1 MDFLNMDLPPEEE
14 DKSNPLRFD
23 AWFDF
28 MNNQMEIV
36 EEKIH
41 QRKINKLLT
50 TNGIDPLEID

>member
-1 MDFLNMDLPPEEE
+1 MDLPPEEE